1 MPRVWRDLK
10 VDAVVRLGQARAGN
24 GEVTTRRIS
33 PRSSCIVE
41 ANAHGKVIGSSL
53 GWGVANNEAAP
64 CLVTLVDDLGG
75 VLFVLGLARERKGV
89 FALAIGNLVD
99 PVCDHQSTHLQPEKK
114 EKENLNHSLVALMRP
129 GR

>member
-1 MPRVWRDLK
+1 M
-10 VDAVVRLGQARAGN
+10 
-24 GEVTTRRIS
+24 
-33 PRSSCIVE
+33 
-41 ANAHGKVIGSSL
+41 
-53 GWGVANNEAAP
+53 
-64 CLVTLVDDLGG
+64 TLVDDLGG

-99 PVCDHQSTHLQPEKK
+99 PVCNHQATRLQPEKK